1 MRSSAVPLIV
11 VHLEQQTG
19 WQDGQALIF
28 QKELTDI
35 NFILV

>member
-1 MRSSAVPLIV
+1 MRSSAVPLTV
-11 VHLEQQTG
+11 VHLEHQIG
-19 WQDGQALIF
+19 WQVGQALVF